1 MQSPSTTNERAPG
14 WVKAPIPG
22 PSTRNEHAMTA
33 TPCAGDVGV
42 QEIAAV
48 PNLHAEFDLAC
59 RNWSPEHGEYLAR
72 AGISAKTIFTVGG
85 LGVQRISTAG
95 RLFEP
100 SPGGFPAIILAI
112 YEIGLAPDILDLLA
126 VRVETPGRWW
136 SRLGEAGLILG
147 EDHYLAAV
155 SEGEAVRVFDSP
167 VAWLQGGCGGSAFL
181 DDVEARWEIEHQGE
195 DDAALRQWW
204 EAAA

>member
-1 MQSPSTTNERAPG
+1 MTSLPRAG
-14 WVKAPIPG
+14 
-22 PSTRNEHAMTA
+22 
-33 TPCAGDVGV
+33 
-42 QEIAAV
+42 EIAAQVVAAV
-48 PNLHAEFDLAC
+48 PNLHAEFDLAY
-59 RNWSPEHGEYLAR
+59 RSRSLEHGKYLTR
-72 AGISAKTIFTVGG
+72 AGISAKTIFEAGG

-95 RLFEP
+95 RLFAP

-112 YEIGLAPDILDLLA
+112 YDIGLAPDILDLLA
-126 VRVETPGRWW
+126 VRVDTPDRWW

-147 EDHYLAAV
+147 EDRYLAAV

-167 VAWLQGGCGGSAFL
+167 VAWLRGGCTGSVFL
-181 DDVEARWEIEHQGE
+181 DDVEARWEMERQGE

>member
-1 MQSPSTTNERAPG
+1 
-14 WVKAPIPG
+14 
-22 PSTRNEHAMTA
+22 MTGA
-33 TPCAGDVGV
+33 LRAGDVAAQV
-42 QEIAAV
+42 IAAA

-59 RNWSPEHGEYLAR
+59 RNRTLEHDEHLAR
-72 AGISAKTIFTVGG
+72 AGISTKVAFRAGE

-100 SPGGFPAIILAI
+100 SPGGSPALILAI
-112 YEIGLAPDILDLLA
+112 YDIGLAPDILDLLA
-126 VRVETPGRWW
+126 VRADTPGRWW

-167 VAWLQGGCGGSAFL
+167 VAWLQGGCGGCVFL
-181 DDVEARWEIEHQGE
+181 DDVEARWEMERQGE
-195 DDAALRQWW
+195 GADALREWWEDAA
-204 EAAA
+204 